1 MKVERH
7 ILNLN
12 SDIARKS
19 CCAEPC
25 LALPFEGV
33 RLGAELDGRH
43 GGRAEGRSSQVGGPR
58 RGRKQG
64 ESGGQSGHG

>member
-1 MKVERH
+1 MEGVKG
-7 ILNLN
+7 NLP
-12 SDIARKS
+12 ARKRERERES
-19 CCAEPC
+19 LPC

-43 GGRAEGRSSQVGGPR
+43 GGRAEGRSSQLGGPR